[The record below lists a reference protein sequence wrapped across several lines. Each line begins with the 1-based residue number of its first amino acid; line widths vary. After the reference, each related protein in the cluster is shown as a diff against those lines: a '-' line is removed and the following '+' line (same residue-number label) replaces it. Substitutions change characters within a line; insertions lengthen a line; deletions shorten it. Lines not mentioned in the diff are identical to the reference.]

1 LTRDEAAIAMSLVLI
16 PILAISL
23 VGAALFWIVHK
34 LEGNNWLGILLKI
47 WVVLVSIAAIVV
59 QLLP

>member
-1 LTRDEAAIAMSLVLI
+1 MSLVLI
-16 PILAISL
+16 PILGLA
-23 VGAALFWIVHK
+23 GAALFWIVHK
-34 LEGNNWLGILLKI
+34 FEDNSWLGILLKL

>member
-1 LTRDEAAIAMSLVLI
+1 MGLVLI

-34 LEGNNWLGILLKI
+34 LEGNSWLGILLKL
-47 WVVLVSIAAIVV
+47 WVVLVSFAGIVV
-59 QLLP
+59 QILP

>member
-1 LTRDEAAIAMSLVLI
+1 MSLFLI

-34 LEGNNWLGILLKI
+34 FEDNSWLGILLKL